1 VVTNLTIAA
10 MGLAIG
16 VPLEQLR
23 RYSIVRAGD
32 FSPCLISPQGHGSC
46 HKENGNIHT
55 VVSGQS
61 GSRRWLC
68 CADELF

>member
-23 RYSIVRAGD
+23 RYSIVRARD
-32 FSPCLISPQGHGSC
+32 FPACLISP
-46 HKENGNIHT
+46 
-55 VVSGQS
+55 
-61 GSRRWLC
+61 
-68 CADELF
+68 